1 MKNNFNTLTVS
12 SKIFLTEDA
21 VLLSFNVPEEIKE
34 KYAFENGQYLTLEAI
49 IENQKLRRSYSI
61 CSSPEENQISIVVKA
76 IKDGVFS
83 NYIKNSVVAGDEI
96 SVASPEGH
104 FRYHKNKNSSIS
116 KVLCIAAGSGI
127 TPIISIIKGIL
138 FNDKNTEVTLLFG
151 NKSRESTIFYDELQK
166 LSQKYKDR
174 FNLRFIFSQ
183 NIHENHDFGRIDE
196 IFIANFLSQETGQVF
211 DHYFL
216 CGPEDLVDGLKI
228 FFTKNGEIADKIKY
242 ELFFSQASEEEVITE
257 DENKSVEL
265 EVISDGESIS
275 FEISN
280 RVTLLESLLE
290 QGYNANY
297 SCQKG
302 NCSSCVAKVLSGSVK
317 MKQNNA
323 LMDFEVEDGY
333 ILCCQSIPKSSKLI
347 LSFDEY

>member
-1 MKNNFNTLTVS
+1 MKNNFSKLTVS
-12 SKIFLTEDA
+12 SKVFLTDDA
-21 VLLSFNVPEEIKE
+21 VLLSFNIPQEIKE
-34 KYAFENGQYLTLEAI
+34 NYAFENGQYLTLEAI

-76 IKDGVFS
+76 IQNGVFS
-83 NYIKNSVVAGDEI
+83 NYIKNIIVEGDEI
-96 SVASPEGH
+96 LVASPEGQ
-104 FRYHKNKNSSIS
+104 FSYHKTAAKS

-138 FNDKNTEVTLLFG
+138 FNDNDADVTLLFG
-151 NKSRESTIFYDELQK
+151 NKSRKSTIFYDELQM

-183 NIHENHDFGRIDE
+183 STHENHYFGRIDE
-196 IFIANFLSQETGQVF
+196 IFIADFILQEIGNPF
-211 DHYFL
+211 DQYFL
-216 CGPEDLVDGLKI
+216 CGPEELVNSLKL
-228 FFTKNGEIADKIKY
+228 FFAKKGEATDKIKY
-242 ELFFSQASEEEVITE
+242 ELFFSQEKGDEITV
-257 DENKSVEL
+257 ENENVML
-265 EVISDGESIS
+265 EVISDGELSS
-275 FEISN
+275 FNISN
-280 RVTLLESLLE
+280 SVTILDSLLE
-290 QGYNANY
+290 QGYDANY

-302 NCSSCVAKVLSGSVK
+302 NCSSCVAKVLLGAVK

-333 ILCCQSIPKSSKLI
+333 ILCCQSLPISSKLT